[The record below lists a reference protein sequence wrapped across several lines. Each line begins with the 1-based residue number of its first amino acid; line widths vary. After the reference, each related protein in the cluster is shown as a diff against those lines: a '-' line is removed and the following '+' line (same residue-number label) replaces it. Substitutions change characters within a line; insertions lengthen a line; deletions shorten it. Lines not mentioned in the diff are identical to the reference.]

1 MLISTIWILGMGFFA
16 GQFARRLGAPPLIGM
31 ILVGIILGP
40 EVGNRLE
47 PGILAAADDLR
58 TVAVM
63 IILMKAGLGLDRE
76 KLAEQG
82 TVALRLGILPAILE
96 AIAIAIAA
104 MFLFQ
109 FDLLTG
115 LLLGC
120 IIAAESPAV
129 IVPGM
134 LRLKRL
140 GWGVEKGIPDAI
152 LTGSALSDV
161 VLLLVFS
168 LLLNFLQQG
177 EMERVILPGR
187 LSLNPLLLLP
197 LQAVMQVILGT
208 IAGYLAAQLLVSLL
222 EHQSWSK
229 NQVQDVL
236 IAAVVAAFAV
246 IAARQFPYFSGYLAV
261 MSMGF
266 FLIELDAPLARQL
279 RNGFNTLWIVA
290 EIVLFVLMGAS
301 IHLQVLGEM
310 FLPGLAILAVGLLIG
325 RTLGWTL
332 STAGSNWNWQEK
344 LFLLPGNSAKATV
357 QAALGALPLA
367 YGIEGGEIILAIAA
381 LAILVTAPLGAWAI
395 PTFAPKLLKKGEVD
409 PTKVTVNA
417 RTLFLAAVDRSPGAM
432 EVLKQTA
439 DLARRSHGEAI
450 VLYVVT
456 EDNPEEIQAIQ
467 KITQGILAD
476 IRHRFMTEK
485 GPVVDTILAWSQ
497 AHPVTAIVVGKRPN
511 PDRQGAAVGS
521 VSQGVLAGSRVPVL
535 VVQTGDIAVE
545 TAQN

>member
-16 GQFARRLGAPPLIGM
+16 GQFALRLGAPPLIGM

-58 TVAVM
+58 TLAVM

-96 AIAIAIAA
+96 AGAIAIASV
-104 MFLFQ
+104 FLFQ

-140 GWGVEKGIPDAI
+140 GWGVKKGIPDAI

-161 VLLLVFS
+161 VLLLLFS

-177 EMERVILPGR
+177 EMEQIILPGG
-187 LSLNPLLLLP
+187 LLLNPLLLLP
-197 LQAVMQVILGT
+197 LQAIIQVVLGIL
-208 IAGYLAAQLLVSLL
+208 AGYLAAQLLVSLL
-222 EHQSWSK
+222 ERQNWSK
-229 NQVQDVL
+229 NPVQDVL

-246 IAARQFPYFSGYLAV
+246 IAAREFPYFSGYLAV

-266 FLIELDAPLARQL
+266 FLIELDAPLARRL
-279 RNGFNTLWIVA
+279 RNGFNSLWIVA
-290 EIVLFVLMGAS
+290 EIFLFVLMGAS
-301 IHLQVLGEM
+301 IQIQILGEM
-310 FLPGLAILAVGLLIG
+310 FLPGLTILAVGLLIG
-325 RTLGWTL
+325 RTIGWTL

-395 PTFAPKLLKKGEVD
+395 PTFAPKLLQKGEVD
-409 PTKVTVNA
+409 PTKVTVDA
-417 RTLFLAAVDRSPGAM
+417 RTLFLAAVDSSPVAM
-432 EVLKQTA
+432 AVLKQTA
-439 DLARRSHGEAI
+439 ELARRSHGEAI

-456 EDNPEEIQAIQ
+456 EDKPEEIKEIQ
-467 KITQGILAD
+467 EMTQTVLAD
-476 IRHRFMTEK
+476 IRHQFITEK
-485 GPVVDTILAWSQ
+485 GAVVESILGWSK
-497 AHPVTAIVVGKRPN
+497 AHPVTAIIVGKRHN
-511 PDRQGAAVGS
+511 PEGEGATGGA
-521 VSQGVLAGSRVPVL
+521 VSQGVLAGSFVPVL
-535 VVQTGDIAVE
+535 VVKT
-545 TAQN
+545 

>member
-1 MLISTIWILGMGFFA
+1 MLISMIWVLGMGFFA

-58 TVAVM
+58 TLAVM

-140 GWGVEKGIPDAI
+140 GWGVKKGIPDAI

-177 EMERVILPGR
+177 ELEQIILPGG

-197 LQAVMQVILGT
+197 LIAIIQVVLG
-208 IAGYLAAQLLVSLL
+208 IVAGYLAAQLLVSLL
-222 EHQSWSK
+222 ERQSWSK
-229 NQVQDVL
+229 NPVQDVL

-266 FLIELDAPLARQL
+266 FLIELDAPLARRL

-301 IHLQVLGEM
+301 IQLQVLGEM
-310 FLPGLAILAVGLLIG
+310 FLPGLTILAVGLLIG
-325 RTLGWTL
+325 RTIGWTL

-395 PTFAPKLLKKGEVD
+395 PTFAPKLLQKGEVD
-409 PTKVTVNA
+409 PTKVTVDA
-417 RTLFLAAVDRSPGAM
+417 RTLFLAAVDSSPRAM
-432 EVLKQTA
+432 DVLKQTA

-450 VLYVVT
+450 VLYVVR
-456 EDNPEEIQAIQ
+456 EDNPQEIKAIQ
-467 KITQGILAD
+467 EMTQGVLAD
-476 IRHRFMTEK
+476 IRHQFFTEK
-485 GPVVDTILAWSQ
+485 GAIVDTILAWSQ
-497 AHPVTAIVVGKRPN
+497 AHPVTAIVVGKRPK
-511 PDRQGAAVGS
+511 PDGQGAAGDGVF
-521 VSQGVLAGSRVPVL
+521 QGVLARSLVPVL
-535 VVQTGDIAVE
+535 VVQTRDVTE
-545 TAQN
+545 ESYLN

>member
-1 MLISTIWILGMGFFA
+1 
-16 GQFARRLGAPPLIGM
+16 M
-31 ILVGIILGP
+31 ILVGVILGP

-58 TVAVM
+58 TLAVM

-96 AIAIAIAA
+96 AGAIAIAA
-104 MFLFQ
+104 KFLFQ

-140 GWGVEKGIPDAI
+140 GWGVKKGIPDAI

-161 VLLLVFS
+161 VLLLGFS

-177 EMERVILPGR
+177 ELERIILPWG

-197 LQAVMQVILGT
+197 FQAIIQVVLG
-208 IAGYLAAQLLVSLL
+208 IVAGYLAAQLLVSLL
-222 EHQSWSK
+222 ERQSWSK
-229 NQVQDVL
+229 NPVQDVL

-266 FLIELDAPLARQL
+266 FLIELDAPLARRL

-301 IHLQVLGEM
+301 IQTPSFGRDVLT
-310 FLPGLAILAVGLLIG
+310 GLDYFSRGFIHRQNHWLD
-325 RTLGWTL
+325 
-332 STAGSNWNWQEK
+332 
-344 LFLLPGNSAKATV
+344 
-357 QAALGALPLA
+357 
-367 YGIEGGEIILAIAA
+367 
-381 LAILVTAPLGAWAI
+381 
-395 PTFAPKLLKKGEVD
+395 TFY
-409 PTKVTVNA
+409 
-417 RTLFLAAVDRSPGAM
+417 
-432 EVLKQTA
+432 
-439 DLARRSHGEAI
+439 RR
-450 VLYVVT
+450 
-456 EDNPEEIQAIQ
+456 
-467 KITQGILAD
+467 K
-476 IRHRFMTEK
+476 
-485 GPVVDTILAWSQ
+485 
-497 AHPVTAIVVGKRPN
+497 
-511 PDRQGAAVGS
+511 
-521 VSQGVLAGSRVPVL
+521 
-535 VVQTGDIAVE
+535 
-545 TAQN
+545 

>member
-31 ILVGIILGP
+31 ILVGVILGP

-58 TVAVM
+58 TLAVM
-63 IILMKAGLGLDRE
+63 IILMKAGLGLDRD

-82 TVALRLGILPAILE
+82 TVALRLGVLPAILE
-96 AIAIAIAA
+96 TGAIAIAA

-140 GWGVEKGIPDAI
+140 GWGVKKGIPDAI

-161 VLLLVFS
+161 VLLLGFS
-168 LLLNFLQQG
+168 LLFNFLQQG
-177 EMERVILPGR
+177 ERTQEILLFGLTLHP
-187 LSLNPLLLLP
+187 LALLLL
-197 LQAVMQVILGT
+197 QAIIQVFLGIL
-208 IAGYLAAQLLVSLL
+208 AGYLAAQLLVSLL
-222 EHQSWSK
+222 ERQSWSK
-229 NQVQDVL
+229 NSVHDVL

-246 IAARQFPYFSGYLAV
+246 IAAREFPYFSGYLAV

-266 FLIELDAPLARQL
+266 FLIELDAPLARRL

-290 EIVLFVLMGAS
+290 EIILFVLMGAS
-301 IHLQVLGEM
+301 IQLQVLGEM
-310 FLPGLAILAVGLLIG
+310 FLPSLTILAVGLLIG
-325 RTLGWTL
+325 RTIGWTV
-332 STAGSNWNWQEK
+332 STAGSNWTWQEK

-367 YGIEGGEIILAIAA
+367 YSLEGGDIILAIAA
-381 LAILVTAPLGAWAI
+381 WAILVTAPLGAWAI
-395 PTFAPKLLKKGEVD
+395 PTFAPKLLQKGEVD
-409 PTKVTVNA
+409 PTKVTVDA
-417 RTLFLAAVDRSPGAM
+417 RTLFLAAVDSSPGAM
-432 EVLKQTA
+432 AVLKQTA
-439 DLARRSHGEAI
+439 ELARRSHGEAI

-456 EDNPEEIQAIQ
+456 EENSQGTKAIQ
-467 KITQGILAD
+467 EMTQRVLAD
-476 IRHRFMTEK
+476 IRHRFITEK
-485 GPVVDTILAWSQ
+485 GTVVETILAQAQ
-497 AHPVTAIVVGKRPN
+497 AHPVTAIIVGKRPN
-511 PDRQGAAVGS
+511 PDGEGVAVGS
-521 VSQGVLAGSRVPVL
+521 VSQGVLAGSLVPVL
-535 VVQTGDIAVE
+535 VVQTWDIGLE

>member
-31 ILVGIILGP
+31 ILVGVILGP

-82 TVALRLGILPAILE
+82 TVALRLGVLPAILE
-96 AIAIAIAA
+96 TGAIAIAA

-140 GWGVEKGIPDAI
+140 GWGVTKGIPDTI

-177 EMERVILPGR
+177 EMEQIILPGG

-197 LQAVMQVILGT
+197 LQAIMQVGLGT
-208 IAGYLAAQLLVSLL
+208 LAGYLAARLLVSLL
-222 EHQSWSK
+222 ERQSWSK
-229 NQVQDVL
+229 NPVQDVL
-236 IAAVVAAFAV
+236 IAAVLAAFAV
-246 IAARQFPYFSGYLAV
+246 IAAREFPYFSGYLAV

-266 FLIELDAPLARQL
+266 FLIELDAPLARRL

-301 IHLQVLGEM
+301 IQLQVLGEM
-310 FLPGLAILAVGLLIG
+310 FLPGLTILAVGLLIG
-325 RTLGWTL
+325 RTIGWTL
-332 STAGSNWNWQEK
+332 STAGSNWTWQEK

-395 PTFAPKLLKKGEVD
+395 PTFAPKLLQKGEVD
-409 PTKVTVNA
+409 PTKVTVDA
-417 RTLFLAAVDRSPGAM
+417 QTLFLAVVDSSPGAM
-432 EVLKQTA
+432 AVLKQTA
-439 DLARRSHGEAI
+439 ELARRSHGEAI

-456 EDNPEEIQAIQ
+456 EENPLEMKAIQ
-467 KITQGILAD
+467 EMTQRLLAD
-476 IRHRFMTEK
+476 IRYRFITET
-485 GPVVDTILAWSQ
+485 GAVVETILAWSQ
-497 AHPVTAIVVGKRPN
+497 AHPVTAIIVGNRPN
-511 PDRQGAAVGS
+511 PDGDGAAVGA
-521 VSQGVLAGSRVPVL
+521 VSQGVLAGSLVPVL
-535 VVQTGDIAVE
+535 VVQTRDMAVE

>member
-96 AIAIAIAA
+96 AGAIAIASV
-104 MFLFQ
+104 FLFK

-140 GWGVEKGIPDAI
+140 GWGVKKGIPDAI

-161 VLLLVFS
+161 VLLLAFS

-177 EMERVILPGR
+177 EMEAIILPGG
-187 LSLNPLLLLP
+187 LSLNPLFLLP
-197 LQAVMQVILGT
+197 LQAIIQVVLG
-208 IAGYLAAQLLVSLL
+208 IVAGYLAARLLVSLL
-222 EHQSWSK
+222 ERQSWSK
-229 NQVQDVL
+229 NPVQDVL
-236 IAAVVAAFAV
+236 IAAVVAAVAV
-246 IAARQFPYFSGYLAV
+246 LAAREFPYFSGYLAV

-266 FLIELDAPLARQL
+266 FLIELDAPLARRL
-279 RNGFNTLWIVA
+279 RNGFNSLWIVA
-290 EIVLFVLMGAS
+290 EIILFVLMGAS
-301 IHLQVLGEM
+301 IQLQVLGEM
-310 FLPGLAILAVGLLIG
+310 LLPGLTILAVGLLIG
-325 RTLGWTL
+325 RTMGWTL

-381 LAILVTAPLGAWAI
+381 LSILVTAPLGAWAI

-409 PTKVTVNA
+409 PTKVTVNS
-417 RTLFLAAVDRSPGAM
+417 RTIFLAVLEHSQGAR

-450 VLYVVT
+450 VLYVTPV
-456 EDNPEEIQAIQ
+456 DNPEETQAIQ
-467 KITQGILAD
+467 EMTRGILAD
-476 IRHRFMTEK
+476 IRHQFICEQ
-485 GPVVDTILAWSQ
+485 GAVVETILAWSKTQ
-497 AHPVTAIVVGKRPN
+497 PVTAIVVGKY
-511 PDRQGAAVGS
+511 PDSDREEAASGS
-521 VSQGVLAGSRVPVL
+521 VFQSVLAESCVPVL
-535 VVQTGDIAVE
+535 VVQTSDI
-545 TAQN
+545 T